1 MSQRDRIISDFAAL
15 LRQKTPDGE
24 TLTDQEIIARWE
36 PGRLIFSAE
45 NYGDQTC
52 TCGHPIKHVFE
63 VRLIDDSSITAA
75 PVGSTCVVEIFGKSD
90 AIQEVIDLEK
100 SLRKIYNLL
109 LGQWRERHNLT
120 LNEELVA
127 SSNGFTLE
135 AMDWLRARIEP
146 KKWAYLS
153 DLRRRK
159 SVRGQTN
166 KQAWLLHYTA
176 VDVFRAI
183 QAASGE
189 GFEL

>member
-24 TLTDQEIIARWE
+24 TLTDQQIISRWE

-63 VRLIDDSSITAA
+63 VRLIDFPAITAA
-75 PVGSTCVVEIFGKSD
+75 PVGSTCVVEIFGESD
-90 AIQEVIDLEK
+90 AIREVIDLEK
-100 SLRKIYNLL
+100 ALRKIYNLL
-109 LGQWRERHNLT
+109 LIQWKDHHNLT
-120 LNEELVA
+120 LNEDIVS

-135 AMDWLRARIEP
+135 AMDWLRMRIEP
-146 KKWAYLS
+146 RKWAYLS

-166 KQAWLLHYTA
+166 KQAWFLHHTA

>member
-1 MSQRDRIISDFAAL
+1 MSQRDRIISDFATL

-63 VRLIDDSSITAA
+63 VHLIDDSSVTAA
-75 PVGSTCVVEIFGKSD
+75 PVGSTCVVEIFGESD

-109 LGQWRERHNLT
+109 LVQWREHQNLT
-120 LNEELVA
+120 LNEDIV
-127 SSNGFTLE
+127 SSTNGFTLE

-146 KKWAYLS
+146 RKWAYLS

-159 SVRGQTN
+159 SVRRQTN
-166 KQAWLLHYTA
+166 KQAWFLHHTA

-183 QAASGE
+183 QSASGE